1 MFTTKMTKIGAAIAS
16 SFIIVSVANAATPG
30 AYAGI
35 GLGASNINA
44 SLKSDNSDP
53 VFPINMKTTSGGVGG
68 KLFGGY
74 NFNQY
79 FGLEGNFATYAPTKN
94 TQTVLGAN
102 LGTIKYSMQAVSL
115 VGKAYFP
122 IQQTFNLYALGG
134 VSEVYST
141 VKASGNSV
149 DITTNNGND
158 EFIGGGITSTTKTHK
173 LRPVYGV
180 GASYDVNSHVN
191 AGLEFSHIQGSGN
204 INNSLKAIPSA
215 NMLTLNGAYNFG

>member
-1 MFTTKMTKIGAAIAS
+1 MIQSSRFLFFLIQKRGYMFTTKMTKIGAAIVS
-16 SFIIVSVANAATPG
+16 SLMIVSVANAATPG

-44 SLKSDNSDP
+44 SLKNLSP
-53 VFPINMKTTSGGVGG
+53 LTVKTTSGGIGG

-79 FGLEGNFATYAPTKN
+79 FGLEGNVATYAPTKN
-94 TQTVLGAN
+94 TVSM
-102 LGTIKYSMQAVSL
+102 LGTNIGTAKYTMQAVSL
-115 VGKAYFP
+115 VGKAYLP
-122 IQQTFNLYALGG
+122 IQQDFNVYALGG
-134 VSEVYST
+134 ISEVYSAVKTT
-141 VKASGNSV
+141 V
-149 DITTNNGND
+149 
-158 EFIGGGITSTTKTHK
+158 IGQNVGTTKTHK

-191 AGLEFSHIQGSGN
+191 AGLEFSRIQGSGN
-204 INNSLKAIPSA
+204 INNSVKAIPSA